1 MEEIKGILEILS
13 LILALI
19 GIVLAFVL
27 RALFQISK
35 EVGGFS
41 IWISMNEKTYMSD
54 RKDMLS
60 RIQRLE
66 STYIRDRR
74 KSDMRYVF
82 ITLMLLSF
90 SGGVVYAGDYS
101 LSAPKA
107 YNITTAQDWF
117 QTDDGKDQA
126 AFGVCYGPFYELRNT
141 KGNQV
146 AEFFR
151 ACGFYG
157 QSIEAKP
164 KEFASSALQ
173 LFSIAGLV
181 HGAIGV
187 NDEGKTIFGW
197 GISLDKLWNQLP
209 NRSKDIQLWPSD
221 QPPAKRKLT
230 TR

>member
-1 MEEIKGILEILS
+1 
-13 LILALI
+13 
-19 GIVLAFVL
+19 
-27 RALFQISK
+27 
-35 EVGGFS
+35 
-41 IWISMNEKTYMSD
+41 
-54 RKDMLS
+54 
-60 RIQRLE
+60 
-66 STYIRDRR
+66 
-74 KSDMRYVF
+74 MRYVF
-82 ITLMLLSF
+82 AFLLIFSF
-90 SGGVVYAGDYS
+90 GISTTQAGDYS

-126 AFGVCYGPFYELRNT
+126 AFGLCYGPFYELRNK
-141 KGNQV
+141 KGKQV

-157 QSIEAKP
+157 QSIESKP

-209 NRSKDIQLWPSD
+209 DRSKDIQMWPSD
-221 QPPAKRKLT
+221 QPPANRRLS